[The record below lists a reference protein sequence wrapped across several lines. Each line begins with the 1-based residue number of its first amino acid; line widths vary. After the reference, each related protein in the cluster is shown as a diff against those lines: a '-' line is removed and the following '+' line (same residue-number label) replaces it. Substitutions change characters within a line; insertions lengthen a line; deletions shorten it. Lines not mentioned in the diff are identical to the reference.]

1 MDNLEFKDLISGVWL
16 NNIHRFRTRIY
27 YDATDAGGIVYH
39 ADYLTLAEHAR
50 TESLRSCE
58 VNQIDILGEQGVS
71 LAVRYCS
78 VDFKKPA
85 RLDDLIEIQTEFN
98 SVSGAKIEAKQT
110 IHKITDGVVDENWL
124 VQLNVQLACINSRGR
139 ATRFPRL
146 VRQAISTMNFDHKGR

>member
-98 SVSGAKIEAKQT
+98 SVSGAKIEANQT
-110 IHKITDGVVDENWL
+110 IHKITNGIVDEGWL

-139 ATRFPRL
+139 ATRFPRV
-146 VRQAISTMNFDHKGR
+146 VRQAIARMNFDNKGR

>member
-39 ADYLTLAEHAR
+39 ADYLKLAEHAR

-98 SVSGAKIEAKQT
+98 SVSGAKIEANQT
-110 IHKITDGVVDENWL
+110 IHKITNGIVDEGWL

-139 ATRFPRL
+139 ATRFPRV
-146 VRQAISTMNFDHKGR
+146 VRQAIARMNFDNKGR

>member
-1 MDNLEFKDLISGVWL
+1 MDSHEAKDPISGVWL

-58 VNQIDILGEQGVS
+58 INQIDILGEQGVS

-98 SVSGAKIEAKQT
+98 SVSGAKIEANQT
-110 IHKITDGVVDENWL
+110 IHKITNGIVDEGWL

-139 ATRFPRL
+139 ATRFPRV
-146 VRQAISTMNFDHKGR
+146 VRQAIARMNFDNKGR

>member
-1 MDNLEFKDLISGVWL
+1 MDNRESKYLISGVWL

-50 TESLRSCE
+50 TESLRSCQI
-58 VNQIDILGEQGVS
+58 NQIDIFRKQGVS

-98 SVSGAKIEAKQT
+98 SVSGAKIEANQT
-110 IHKITDGVVDENWL
+110 IHKITNGIVDEGWL

-139 ATRFPRL
+139 ATRFPRV
-146 VRQAISTMNFDHKGR
+146 VRQAIARMNFDNKGR

>member
-1 MDNLEFKDLISGVWL
+1 MGNQEAKDPISGIWL
-16 NNIHRFRTRIY
+16 DNIHRYRTRIY

-39 ADYLTLAEHAR
+39 ADYLVLAEHAR

-58 VNQIDILGEQGVS
+58 INQIDILQEYGVT

-78 VDFKKPA
+78 IDYKHPA
-85 RLDDLIEIQTEFN
+85 RLDDLIEIQTEFK
-98 SVSGAKIEAKQT
+98 SVSGAKIEANQT
-110 IHKITDGVVDENWL
+110 IYKITDGIVDESWL

-146 VRQAISTMNFDHKGR
+146 VRQAISSMNFDHKGR

>member
-1 MDNLEFKDLISGVWL
+1 MGNPQAKDPIAGIWL
-16 NNIHRFRTRIY
+16 DNIHRFRTRIY

-58 VNQIDILGEQGVS
+58 INQIDILQEQGVT

-78 VDFKKPA
+78 IDYKNPA

-98 SVSGAKIEAKQT
+98 SVSGAKIKANQT
-110 IHKITDGVVDENWL
+110 IHKITDGIVDESWL
-124 VQLNVQLACINSRGR
+124 VQLNVELACINSRGR
-139 ATRFPRL
+139 ATRIPRL
-146 VRQAISTMNFDHKGR
+146 VRQAISGMNFDHKGR

>member
-58 VNQIDILGEQGVS
+58 INQIDILGEQGVS

-98 SVSGAKIEAKQT
+98 SVSGAKIEVNQT
-110 IHKITDGVVDENWL
+110 IYKITNGIVDEGWL

-139 ATRFPRL
+139 ATRFPRV
-146 VRQAISTMNFDHKGR
+146 VRQAIARMNFDNKGR

>member
-1 MDNLEFKDLISGVWL
+1 MGNHVSRDLISDGWL

-50 TESLRSCE
+50 TEYLRSCQI
-58 VNQIDILGEQGVS
+58 NQIDILRKQGVS

-78 VDFKKPA
+78 IDFKKPA

-98 SVSGAKIEAKQT
+98 SVSGAKIEANQT
-110 IHKITDGVVDENWL
+110 IHKITNGIVDESWL

-139 ATRFPRL
+139 ATRFPRV
-146 VRQAISTMNFDHKGR
+146 VRQAISRMNFDHKGR

>member
-1 MDNLEFKDLISGVWL
+1 MDNREFKDLISGVWL

-98 SVSGAKIEAKQT
+98 SVSGAKIEANQT
-110 IHKITDGVVDENWL
+110 IHKITNGIVDEGWL

-139 ATRFPRL
+139 ATRFPRV
-146 VRQAISTMNFDHKGR
+146 VRQAIARMNFDHKGR

>member
-1 MDNLEFKDLISGVWL
+1 MDNRESKALISGVWL

-71 LAVRYCS
+71 LLYVIVR
-78 VDFKKPA
+78 
-85 RLDDLIEIQTEFN
+85 LILRN
-98 SVSGAKIEAKQT
+98 RPVST
-110 IHKITDGVVDENWL
+110 I
-124 VQLNVQLACINSRGR
+124 
-139 ATRFPRL
+139 
-146 VRQAISTMNFDHKGR
+146 

>member
-98 SVSGAKIEAKQT
+98 SVSGAKIEAEQT
-110 IHKITDGVVDENWL
+110 IHKITNDIVDEGWL
-124 VQLNVQLACINSRGR
+124 VRLNVQLACINSRGR
-139 ATRFPRL
+139 ATRFPRV
-146 VRQAISTMNFDHKGR
+146 VRQAIARMNFDNKGR

>member
-1 MDNLEFKDLISGVWL
+1 MDNNEAKDPISGVWL
-16 NNIHRFRTRIY
+16 GDVHRFRTRIY

-39 ADYLTLAEHAR
+39 ADYLILAEHAR

-58 VNQIDILGEQGVS
+58 INQIDILQEQGVT

-78 VDFKKPA
+78 IDYKNPA
-85 RLDDLIEIQTEFN
+85 RLDDLIEIQTKFN
-98 SVSGAKIEAKQT
+98 SVSGAKIEANQT
-110 IHKITDGVVDENWL
+110 IHKITYGIVDDGWL

-146 VRQAISTMNFDHKGR
+146 VRQAISSMNFDHKGR

>member
-1 MDNLEFKDLISGVWL
+1 MDNREFKDLISGVWL

-58 VNQIDILGEQGVS
+58 INQIDILGEQGVS

-85 RLDDLIEIQTEFN
+85 RLDDLIEIQTAFN
-98 SVSGAKIEAKQT
+98 SVSGAKIEANQT
-110 IHKITDGVVDENWL
+110 IHKITNGIVDEGWL

-139 ATRFPRL
+139 ATRFPRV
-146 VRQAISTMNFDHKGR
+146 VRQAIARMNFDNKGR

>member
-1 MDNLEFKDLISGVWL
+1 MRNQEAKDPISGIWL
-16 NNIHRFRTRIY
+16 DNIHRYRTRIY

-58 VNQIDILGEQGVS
+58 INQIDILQEQGVT

-78 VDFKKPA
+78 IDYKNPA
-85 RLDDLIEIQTEFN
+85 RLDDLIEIQTKFN
-98 SVSGAKIEAKQT
+98 SVSGAKIEANQN
-110 IHKITDGVVDENWL
+110 IYKITYGIVDESWL

-139 ATRFPRL
+139 ATRLPRL
-146 VRQAISTMNFDHKGR
+146 VREALSSMNFDHKGR

>member
-1 MDNLEFKDLISGVWL
+1 MDNHGSKDLISDVWL

-50 TESLRSCE
+50 TESLRSRQI
-58 VNQIDILGEQGVS
+58 NQVDILRGQGVS

-78 VDFKKPA
+78 IDFKKPA
-85 RLDDLIEIQTEFN
+85 RLDDLIEIQTKFN

-110 IHKITDGVVDENWL
+110 IHKITDGVVDESWL

-146 VRQAISTMNFDHKGR
+146 VRQAISSMNY

>member
-1 MDNLEFKDLISGVWL
+1 MDNDESKDLISGVWL

-50 TESLRSCE
+50 TESLRSCQI
-58 VNQIDILGEQGVS
+58 NQIDILRKQGVS

-78 VDFKKPA
+78 IDFKKPA

>member
-27 YDATDAGGIVYH
+27 YDVTDAGGIVYH

-98 SVSGAKIEAKQT
+98 SVSGAKIEANQT
-110 IHKITDGVVDENWL
+110 IHKITNGIVDEGWL

-139 ATRFPRL
+139 ATRFPRV
-146 VRQAISTMNFDHKGR
+146 VRQAIARMNFDNKGR

>member
-1 MDNLEFKDLISGVWL
+1 MDNDESKDLISGVWL

-50 TESLRSCE
+50 TESLRSCQI
-58 VNQIDILGEQGVS
+58 NQIDILRKQGVS

-78 VDFKKPA
+78 IDFKKLA

-98 SVSGAKIEAKQT
+98 LVSGAKIEAQQT

-146 VRQAISTMNFDHKGR
+146 VRQAISSMNFDHKGR

>member
-1 MDNLEFKDLISGVWL
+1 MDNREFKDLISGVWL

-58 VNQIDILGEQGVS
+58 INQIDILGEQGVS

-85 RLDDLIEIQTEFN
+85 RLDDLIEIQTEFTL
-98 SVSGAKIEAKQT
+98 VSGAKIEANQT
-110 IHKITDGVVDENWL
+110 IYKITDGIVDESWL

-139 ATRFPRL
+139 ATRFPCV
-146 VRQAISTMNFDHKGR
+146 VRQAISRMNFDHKGR

>member
-1 MDNLEFKDLISGVWL
+1 MDNDESKDLISGVWL

-50 TESLRSCE
+50 TESLRSCQI
-58 VNQIDILGEQGVS
+58 NQIDILRKQGVS

-78 VDFKKPA
+78 IDFKKPA

-124 VQLNVQLACINSRGR
+124 VQLNVRLACINSCGR

>member
-1 MDNLEFKDLISGVWL
+1 MDNRESKYLISGVWL

-98 SVSGAKIEAKQT
+98 SVSGAKIEANQT
-110 IHKITDGVVDENWL
+110 IHKITNGIVDEGWL

-139 ATRFPRL
+139 ATRFPRV
-146 VRQAISTMNFDHKGR
+146 VRQAIARMNFDNKGR

>member
-1 MDNLEFKDLISGVWL
+1 MDNHESKDLISGVWL

-50 TESLRSCE
+50 TESLRSCQI
-58 VNQIDILGEQGVS
+58 NQVDILRGQGVS

-78 VDFKKPA
+78 IDFKKPA
-85 RLDDLIEIQTEFN
+85 RLDDLIEIQTKFN

-110 IHKITDGVVDENWL
+110 IHKITDGVVDESWL

-146 VRQAISTMNFDHKGR
+146 VRQAISSMNY

>member
-1 MDNLEFKDLISGVWL
+1 MDNREFKDLISGVWL

-27 YDATDAGGIVYH
+27 YDATDASGIVYH

-58 VNQIDILGEQGVS
+58 INQIDILGEQGVS

-98 SVSGAKIEAKQT
+98 SVSGAKIEANQT
-110 IHKITDGVVDENWL
+110 IHKITNGIVDEVWL

-139 ATRFPRL
+139 ATRFPRV
-146 VRQAISTMNFDHKGR
+146 VRQAIARMNFDHKGR

>member
-1 MDNLEFKDLISGVWL
+1 MDNHEFKDLISGVWL

-58 VNQIDILGEQGVS
+58 INQIDILGEQGVS

-78 VDFKKPA
+78 VDFKKPD

-98 SVSGAKIEAKQT
+98 SVSGAKIEANQT
-110 IHKITDGVVDENWL
+110 IHKITNGIVDESWL
-124 VQLNVQLACINSRGR
+124 VQLNVKLACINSRGR
-139 ATRFPRL
+139 ATRFPRV
-146 VRQAISTMNFDHKGR
+146 VRQAIARMNFDNKGR

>member
-1 MDNLEFKDLISGVWL
+1 MDNRESKDLISGVWL

-50 TESLRSCE
+50 TESLRSFE
-58 VNQIDILGEQGVS
+58 INQIDILGEQGVS
-71 LAVRYCS
+71 LSVRYCS

-85 RLDDLIEIQTEFN
+85 RLDDLIEIQTKFN
-98 SVSGAKIEAKQT
+98 SVSGAKIEANQT
-110 IHKITDGVVDENWL
+110 IHKITNGIVDEGWL

-139 ATRFPRL
+139 ATRFPRV
-146 VRQAISTMNFDHKGR
+146 VRQAIARMNFDNKGR

>member
-1 MDNLEFKDLISGVWL
+1 MDNDESKDLVSGVWL

-50 TESLRSCE
+50 TESLRSCQI
-58 VNQIDILGEQGVS
+58 NQIDILRKQGVS

-78 VDFKKPA
+78 IDFKKPA

>member
-1 MDNLEFKDLISGVWL
+1 MDNYESKDLVSGVWL

-50 TESLRSCE
+50 TESLRSCKI
-58 VNQIDILGEQGVS
+58 NQIDILVEQGVS
-71 LAVRYCS
+71 LAVRHCS
-78 VDFKKPA
+78 IDYKKPA

-110 IHKITDGVVDENWL
+110 IHKITNGFVDESWL
-124 VQLNVQLACINSRGR
+124 VRLNVQLACINSSGR

-146 VRQAISTMNFDHKGR
+146 VRQAISSMNYDRKGW

>member
-1 MDNLEFKDLISGVWL
+1 MGNQEAKDPISGIWL
-16 NNIHRFRTRIY
+16 DNIHRYRTRIY

-39 ADYLTLAEHAR
+39 ADYLALAEHAR
-50 TESLRSCE
+50 TESLRGCE
-58 VNQIDILGEQGVS
+58 INQIDILQEQGVT

-78 VDFKKPA
+78 IDYKNPA

-124 VQLNVQLACINSRGR
+124 VQLNVRLACINSCGR

>member
-1 MDNLEFKDLISGVWL
+1 MDNNESKDLISGVWL

-58 VNQIDILGEQGVS
+58 VNQIDILGKQGVS

-98 SVSGAKIEAKQT
+98 SVSGAKIEANQT
-110 IHKITDGVVDENWL
+110 IHKITNGIVDEGWL

-139 ATRFPRL
+139 ATRFPRV
-146 VRQAISTMNFDHKGR
+146 VRQAIARMNFDHKGR

>member
-1 MDNLEFKDLISGVWL
+1 MDNREFKDLISGVWL

-98 SVSGAKIEAKQT
+98 SVSGAKIEANQT
-110 IHKITDGVVDENWL
+110 IHKITNGIVDEGWL

-139 ATRFPRL
+139 ATRFPRV
-146 VRQAISTMNFDHKGR
+146 VRQAIARMNFDNKGR

>member
-1 MDNLEFKDLISGVWL
+1 MGKQEAKDPISGVWL
-16 NNIHRFRTRIY
+16 DNIHRFRTRIY

-58 VNQIDILGEQGVS
+58 INQIDILVEQGVS
-71 LAVRYCS
+71 LAVRHCS
-78 VDFKKPA
+78 IDFKNPA
-85 RLDDLIEIQTEFN
+85 HLDDLIEIQTEFN
-98 SVSGAKIEAKQT
+98 SVSGAKIEANQT
-110 IHKITDGVVDENWL
+110 IYKITDGIVDESWL

-146 VRQAISTMNFDHKGR
+146 VRQAISSMNFDHKGR

>member
-1 MDNLEFKDLISGVWL
+1 MDNDESKDLISGVWL

-50 TESLRSCE
+50 TESLRSCQI
-58 VNQIDILGEQGVS
+58 NQIDILRKQGVS
-71 LAVRYCS
+71 LAVRYCLI
-78 VDFKKPA
+78 DFKKPA